1 VETKASLR
9 FFVASLIAHAYVNT
23 DMNPRRADELM
34 KVTAHPQGVNKKLKA
49 DENEIFD
56 GARLE
61 LGG

>member
-1 VETKASLR
+1 
-9 FFVASLIAHAYVNT
+9 
-23 DMNPRRADELM
+23 MNPRRADELM